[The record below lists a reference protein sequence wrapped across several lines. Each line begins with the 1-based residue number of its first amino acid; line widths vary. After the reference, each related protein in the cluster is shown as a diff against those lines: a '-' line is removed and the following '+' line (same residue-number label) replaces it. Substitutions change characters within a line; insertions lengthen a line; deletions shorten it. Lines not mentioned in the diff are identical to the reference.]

1 MFGEAL
7 VDGGHL
13 CRVEDG
19 IHERHA
25 QEVPVAQNYLFWI
38 CKLEPNGFPESTGFV
53 EKVLPNV

>member
-1 MFGEAL
+1 MLATLGSLFRGEA
-7 VDGGHL
+7 
-13 CRVEDG
+13 
-19 IHERHA
+19 RHA